1 MKRLFVAYKIIP
13 DQGFLTSFRKL
24 KSSMHL
30 HQIKWVEENNI
41 HITLKFL
48 GETEEQKLPLI
59 EDILLRRSLQQS
71 GLTIKLTGL
80 GIFGSRHDPRVIWTG
95 IEPYEALARLMT
107 EMREDFIPAGYPADR
122 QNIIPHLTL
131 GRIKQVTDRIQF
143 QQSVDQYRNLLS
155 EPIKLEKIILFESI
169 LRKEGPLYKALK
181 EYPTVQPRP

>member
-13 DQGFLTSFRKL
+13 DQGFLSGFRKL
-24 KSSMHL
+24 KSSMRM

-48 GETEEQKLPLI
+48 GETDEQKIPLI
-59 EDILLRRSLQQS
+59 EDILRRRASQQS
-71 GLTIKLTGL
+71 GFTIRLSGV
-80 GIFGSRHDPRVIWTG
+80 GVFGSRHDPRVIWTG
-95 IEPYEALARLMT
+95 IEPYEALSGLMR

-122 QNIIPHLTL
+122 QNIVPHLTL
-131 GRIKQVTDRIQF
+131 GRIRQLNDRILF
-143 QQSVDQYRNLLS
+143 QQSLDQCRHLVS

-181 EYPTVQPRP
+181 EYPAVYPLP